1 LLFVWTEAKL
11 LSRTTTDT
19 ERKTTTMVEIDGVP
33 YFVLHQDDGT
43 AKALFTVP
51 SNMTELL
58 VKHPIACRGA
68 FFELRVDTAS
78 RNLQSASQ
86 QQFAGTSFLS
96 TEFYSPQPEET
107 ACAISTR
114 LARRMADTDPL
125 DMSGVLG
132 LQRK

>member
-1 LLFVWTEAKL
+1 MH
-11 LSRTTTDT
+11 DT
-19 ERKTTTMVEIDGVP
+19 KRKTTMVEMDGVP
-33 YFVLHQDDGT
+33 YFVLRQDDGT

-51 SNMTELL
+51 SSMTELL
-58 VKHPIACRGA
+58 MKHPIACRGG
-68 FFELRVDTAS
+68 FFELRIDTAS

-86 QQFAGTSFLS
+86 HQQFAGTTFLS

-132 LQRK
+132 LPRK

>member
-1 LLFVWTEAKL
+1 
-11 LSRTTTDT
+11 
-19 ERKTTTMVEIDGVP
+19 MDGVP

-51 SNMTELL
+51 SNKTELL
-58 VKHPIACRGA
+58 MKYPIACRGA
-68 FFELRVDTAS
+68 FFDLQVDQAS

-86 QQFAGTSFLS
+86 QQNAGTSFLS
-96 TEFYSPQPEET
+96 TEFYSPHPEET

-114 LARRMADTDPL
+114 LARRMADTDHL